1 MSNYILLIPDIHGCF
16 DIFIR
21 TLEMAEMLFT
31 GALKVYFGDYVD
43 RGPKSYEVL
52 EKVMQDV
59 KDGHLALLGNHE
71 YGFIHSTI
79 NSYESAF
86 MRVAASTA
94 SSNSPESG
102 YGFTQTIQSFER
114 IHGSKFNSLKE
125 FQAFCADRGI
135 IDFLKELPLVYNIE
149 NWVFTHAPLNRN
161 CWINSSETD
170 PLSTIMN
177 RNKDYTD
184 IYATKNRLNACG
196 HQITE
201 THTPV
206 YIPSKGLYLNCG
218 LGASKYGRFYIGIL
232 SDFTYIGAVNK
243 EGFLKCELPHLN
255 LRLR

>member
-1 MSNYILLIPDIHGCF
+1 MNNYILLITDIHGCF

-21 TLEMAEMLFT
+21 TLEMAEMLFP
-31 GALKVYFGDYVD
+31 GSLKVYFGDYVD

-79 NSYESAF
+79 NSDDTAF
-86 MRVAASTA
+86 MQVATSTA
-94 SSNSPESG
+94 PPNSPESG
-102 YGFTQTIQSFER
+102 YGFTQTIKSFER
-114 IHGSKFNSLKE
+114 VHGSAFTSLKE
-125 FQAFCADRGI
+125 FQDFCSDKGI
-135 IDFLKELPLVYNIE
+135 INFLKELPLVYNIE

-161 CWINSSETD
+161 CWINSSEAD

-184 IYATKNRLNACG
+184 IYATRDRLNACG

-201 THTPV
+201 TRTPI
-206 YIPSKGLYLNCG
+206 YIPNRGLYLDCG
-218 LGASKYGRFYIGIL
+218 LGASKHGRFYIGVL
-232 SDFTYIGAVNK
+232 SNFTYIGAVNK
-243 EGFLKCELPHLN
+243 EGFLKSKI
-255 LRLR
+255 RA